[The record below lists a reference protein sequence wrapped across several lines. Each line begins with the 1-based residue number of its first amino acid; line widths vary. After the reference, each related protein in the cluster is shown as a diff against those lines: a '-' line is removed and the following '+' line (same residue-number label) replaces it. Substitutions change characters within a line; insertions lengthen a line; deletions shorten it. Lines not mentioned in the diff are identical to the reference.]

1 MTDDDLELVR
11 GRGNAFR
18 DLGEP
23 DADIKQGKAVLA
35 AQIIGALDDQSLTVR
50 KAAELTGFAA
60 VDLSRIRNAEL
71 ERFMLDRLKK
81 ILAALDDDIEVT
93 FHFAPRSTSTP
104 DSSHPESMRRHRT
117 T

>member
-1 MTDDDLELVR
+1 MSDDDFELVR
-11 GRGNAFR
+11 GSGNIFR
-18 DLGEP
+18 NHGEP
-23 DADIKQGKAVLA
+23 DADIRYGKAILA
-35 AQIIGALDDQSLTVR
+35 AQIIGAVDDQSLTVR

-60 VDLSRIRNAEL
+60 ADLSRIRNAEL
-71 ERFMLDRLKK
+71 ERFTLDRLTK
-81 ILAALDDDIEVT
+81 ILAALDDDIEAT